1 MTERLQ
7 APGRRPPTVEVGDL
21 VGETDT
27 PVSPSRRGETMQ
39 RAIEQAVTEGRIR
52 VMEDGNGTVT
62 VYAWVGTDP
71 WTSGW
76 YPLSREPIEPSRF
89 G

>member
-1 MTERLQ
+1 MTERLK
-7 APGRRPPTVEVGDL
+7 APGRRPPSVEVGDL
-21 VGETDT
+21 VGETET
-27 PVSPSRRGETMQ
+27 PVSPARRGETMQ

-62 VYAWVGTDP
+62 VYAWVGTNP
-71 WTSGW
+71 WTSGGH
-76 YPLSREPIEPSRF
+76 PLSREPIEQSRS

>member
-76 YPLSREPIEPSRF
+76 YPLSREPIEPSCS

>member
-1 MTERLQ
+1 
-7 APGRRPPTVEVGDL
+7 
-21 VGETDT
+21 
-27 PVSPSRRGETMQ
+27 MQ

-62 VYAWVGTDP
+62 VYAWVGTNP
-71 WTSGW
+71 WTSGGH
-76 YPLSREPIEPSRF
+76 PLSREPIEQSRS

>member
-1 MTERLQ
+1 MTERLKV
-7 APGRRPPTVEVGDL
+7 PGRRPPTVEVGDL

-39 RAIEQAVTEGRIR
+39 RAIEQAVNEGRIR
-52 VMEDGNGTVT
+52 VMEDGNGTVM

-76 YPLSREPIEPSRF
+76 YPLSREPIEPSRS

>member
-1 MTERLQ
+1 
-7 APGRRPPTVEVGDL
+7 
-21 VGETDT
+21 
-27 PVSPSRRGETMQ
+27 MQ

-76 YPLSREPIEPSRF
+76 YPLSREPIEPSCS

>member
-7 APGRRPPTVEVGDL
+7 TPGRRPPTVEVGDL
-21 VGETDT
+21 VSETDT
-27 PVSPSRRGETMQ
+27 PVSPSRRGETVQ
-39 RAIEQAVTEGRIR
+39 RVIEQAVTEGRIR